1 MKSIR
6 ELTVVQVRLFP
17 VDTIPQ
23 ILPLYSILAEA
34 VGKTFRFQG
43 FEGTEGMPGLG
54 GLPLPPILPGQ
65 SPSLNFQGGRF
76 PVDDSSFIFI
86 NSLSIEG
93 RKIILNVAGT
103 SEQANKVFEGVK
115 AIIIAVW
122 PASEVGFSEVVYE
135 VDETTC
141 IVDLDLDFSSLFRT
155 ELLSFL
161 GGRLTDVI
169 SDQRV
174 GANVQASGLKVKIS
188 YQIEDPSISGH
199 GITLNNKDFTIEPRI
214 STPSDARIYYTKSP
228 LPTHKHLAV
237 LEEFEALFKA

>member
-1 MKSIR
+1 MKKIR
-6 ELTVVQVRLFP
+6 ELSVAQVRLFP

-34 VGKTFRFQG
+34 IGKTFRFQG
-43 FEGTEGMPGLG
+43 YEEGEPMPGLA
-54 GLPLPPILPGQ
+54 GLPFPPFIPGQ

-76 PVDDSSFIFI
+76 PVDDSRFIFI

-93 RKIILNVAGT
+93 RRVILNVSGT
-103 SEQANKVFEGVK
+103 SEQANEVYESVK
-115 AIIIAVW
+115 SVIIAVW
-122 PASEVGFSEVVYE
+122 PASEIGFSEVVYE

-141 IVDLDLDFSSLFRT
+141 IVDLDLDFTSLFRT

-161 GGRLTDVI
+161 EGSLTDVM

-174 GANVQASGLKVKIS
+174 GANVQVSGLKVKVS
-188 YQIEDPSISGH
+188 YQIEDSNISGH
-199 GITLNNKDFTIEPRI
+199 GITLNNKEFTIEPRI

-237 LEEFEALFKA
+237 LEELEALFKA